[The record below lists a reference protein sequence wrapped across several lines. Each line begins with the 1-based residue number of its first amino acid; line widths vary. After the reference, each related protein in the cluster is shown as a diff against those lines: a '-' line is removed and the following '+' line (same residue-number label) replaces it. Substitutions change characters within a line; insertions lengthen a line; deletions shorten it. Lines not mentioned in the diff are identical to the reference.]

1 MSSHIDVFFVYI
13 SSHAKVSDLAHFI
26 ITHQYVP
33 SSQITMDDLN
43 SKQKR
48 LDISSVSI
56 NLLVVQNFHLDS
68 LHRHFEKAA
77 PSARCYA
84 THYLSQNRT

>member
-1 MSSHIDVFFVYI
+1 MHLMSSHIDVFFVYI

-33 SSQITMDDLN
+33 SGQITMNDLN

-48 LDISSVSI
+48 VDISSVSI
-56 NLLVVQNFHLDS
+56 NLQAFYHECCPLIG
-68 LHRHFEKAA
+68 
-77 PSARCYA
+77 YA
-84 THYLSQNRT
+84 THVLFCDR

>member
-1 MSSHIDVFFVYI
+1 MLTRMHLMSSHIDVFFVYI

-48 LDISSVSI
+48 LDISSVRSPRVI
-56 NLLVVQNFHLDS
+56 AGGKLQSRVES
-68 LHRHFEKAA
+68 
-77 PSARCYA
+77 
-84 THYLSQNRT
+84 

>member
-1 MSSHIDVFFVYI
+1 MLTRMHLMSSHIDVFFVYI

-56 NLLVVQNFHLDS
+56 NLLAFYHECCPLIG
-68 LHRHFEKAA
+68 
-77 PSARCYA
+77 YA
-84 THYLSQNRT
+84 THVLFCDR